1 MGVVMKVNDKTVT
14 QYDLIIKCLKRGWK
28 SPANAYSEAG
38 TMKLATRV
46 GELRRKGYLI
56 LDKWHPSKAY
66 KLYKL
71 VGVPNV

>member
-1 MGVVMKVNDKTVT
+1 MKVNDKTVT
-14 QYDLIIKCLKRGWK
+14 QYDLIVKCLKRGWK